1 MSYPRYVLR
10 RAGFAIL
17 SVYAI
22 VTATFFLGNATIRN
36 EIANALAQARYG
48 GASQEELAEMRQG
61 LFEAYNLNE
70 PIHER
75 LLGWWVDVTTLE
87 WGQSMEYGEPVV
99 AVLDGRV
106 QTTIEYVVPGVV
118 LAMLLGVLLGLFSAL
133 SRNGTLDWSVRVLS
147 YAFLGVPVFML
158 LTYMGY
164 LGGWAIDLGVWTVV
178 VPNLNAKTLAA
189 IAVALGLLA
198 GQIRFARA
206 SALEQTGQTFVKM
219 LRAKGAGRL
228 RLARHVLR
236 NAAIP
241 IVSLSITELL
251 AVLVLNIYVIEELL
265 GLRGLAQVSLTAA
278 TQSDIPLLIWSTMV
292 VVFFG
297 ITASFCQDVLYGYLD
312 PRIQSG

>member
-36 EIANALAQARYG
+36 EIANALARARYG
-48 GASQEELAEMRQG
+48 GASQEELAELRQG
-61 LFEAYNLNE
+61 LFEAYNLNV

-75 LLGWWVDVTTLE
+75 LIGWWVDVTTLE
-87 WGQSMEYGEPVV
+87 WGHSFTYKEPVI

-118 LAMLLGVLLGLFSAL
+118 LAMVLGVLLGLFSAL
-133 SRNGTLDWSVRVLS
+133 SRNGTLDWSVRGLS
-147 YAFLGVPVFML
+147 YVFLGVPVFMV

-164 LGGWAIDLGVWTVV
+164 LEGWAIDLGVWTVV
-178 VPNLNAKTLAA
+178 LPDLNAKTLAA
-189 IAVALGLLA
+189 VAVALGLLA

-206 SALEQTGQTFVKM
+206 SALEQTGQPFVKM
-219 LRAKGAGRL
+219 LRAKGASRL
-228 RLARHVLR
+228 GLARHVLR

-251 AVLVLNIYVIEELL
+251 AVLVLNIYVIEEVL

-278 TQSDIPLLIWSTMV
+278 TQSDLPLLIWSTMV

-297 ITASFCQDVLYGYLD
+297 ITASFLQDVLYGYLD